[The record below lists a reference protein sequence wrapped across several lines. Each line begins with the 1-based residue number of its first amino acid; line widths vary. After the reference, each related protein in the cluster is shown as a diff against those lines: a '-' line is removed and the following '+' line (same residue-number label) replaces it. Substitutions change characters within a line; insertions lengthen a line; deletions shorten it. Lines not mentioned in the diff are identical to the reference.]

1 MKIFL
6 ILFALAILFVIG
18 SAMMMQY
25 FTGKSASPKKEN
37 KNKIGQDAND
47 TK

>member
-6 ILFALAILFVIG
+6 IIFVLAILFVVG

-25 FTGKSASPKKEN
+25 FTGKSASPKQKQS
-37 KNKIGQDAND
+37 KTVKDSSD
-47 TK
+47 KK